1 MKKIVF
7 LKHKSTDAIAP
18 NVTRNWN
25 WNRNCILRWNKNA
38 FNFHQSEDSL
48 ELIVINNLD
57 GIDRSVQYDVGF
69 FSFFFKVVTASSQ
82 LNGQTN
88 CHLSL
93 CFQSKETFYY
103 NWNSILSF
111 FILILCPFIQLC
123 CLRSSIYEK
132 IQNKIDILLN

>member
-1 MKKIVF
+1 MQ
-7 LKHKSTDAIAP
+7 
-18 NVTRNWN
+18 
-25 WNRNCILRWNKNA
+25 LRPMSQEIETGTETAFCVENWNKNA

-48 ELIVINNLD
+48 ELIVINKLD
-57 GIDRSVQYDVGF
+57 GIDRSVQSDVGVKC
-69 FSFFFKVVTASSQ
+69 FFFIVVLKASSQ

-93 CFQSKETFYY
+93 CFQSQETFYY
-103 NWNSILSF
+103 KWNSILSCF
-111 FILILCPFIQLC
+111 DLILCSFIQLC

>member
-1 MKKIVF
+1 MSQEIETGTETAFCVE
-7 LKHKSTDAIAP
+7 
-18 NVTRNWN
+18 N
-25 WNRNCILRWNKNA
+25 WNKNA

-69 FSFFFKVVTASSQ
+69 FRFFFKVVKASSQ

-93 CFQSKETFYY
+93 CFQSNFIKTETLF
-103 NWNSILSF
+103 
-111 FILILCPFIQLC
+111 
-123 CLRSSIYEK
+123 
-132 IQNKIDILLN
+132 